1 MASSSPFLTNCQR
14 SLRRGRL
21 SVAREIEARAVL
33 GRDVAREAGDFARE
47 RLLGPMSVRQKASR
61 DVVTAVDFEAEELIV
76 RRIRERYPGDRI
88 VSEEA
93 GLLEPCATSSRPSG
107 LTWHVDPLDGSN
119 NYALALPLYGV
130 AMALRDESEQAVAA
144 IVHESQNGRTVAAV
158 RNVGVL
164 FNDSTRFQQPKSRP
178 LCGQM
183 GDLVIAWSQGHST
196 LHREIGEAIWRDLRW
211 SCRRVLSTWA
221 PSVDWVLLANGNIDG
236 VVAFDAAG
244 PETLAGILV
253 AESCGLGA
261 QVIKYR
267 PAATAEVSSISMA
280 GPEAA
285 VEAIGGRIL
294 AALDRL
300 GCQLA

>member
-1 MASSSPFLTNCQR
+1 M
-14 SLRRGRL
+14 
-21 SVAREIEARAVL
+21 L

-130 AMALRDESEQAVAA
+130 AMALRDESEQAVA
-144 IVHESQNGRTVAAV
+144 
-158 RNVGVL
+158 
-164 FNDSTRFQQPKSRP
+164 
-178 LCGQM
+178 
-183 GDLVIAWSQGHST
+183 WSQGHST

-253 AESCGLGA
+253 AESCGLGV

-300 GCQLA
+300 DCQLA